1 MCMHRKTP
9 ETGQPDSYMLLKA
22 FLEAIIFGRCDRAAF
37 QLIYKPLAFAS
48 HHADPLKCLLELLQN
63 L

>member
-1 MCMHRKTP
+1 MQRKTP
-9 ETGQPDSYMLLKA
+9 EAGQPDSYMLLKA
-22 FLEAIIFGRCDRAAF
+22 FLEAIIFGRCDHAAF
-37 QLIYKPLAFAS
+37 QLQIYKPLAFAS

>member
-1 MCMHRKTP
+1 MRRKTP
-9 ETGQPDSYMLLKA
+9 EAGQPA